1 MVRKELAEGLYVVHV
16 SDSIPYK
23 YDSIERLCSIEKI
36 DPEMLMSVLEGERDR
51 YGGDRY
57 YCVDEGEQI
66 VPVRYQYIND
76 GAPIR
81 GGRRKG
87 DRNNIAYWGGFT
99 KAEYDQLIFE
109 SNRLGMTINEYIQD
123 KLGLNGRRR

>member
-36 DPEMLMSVLEGERDR
+36 DPEMLMSVLEGERNN
-51 YGGDRY
+51 YGGDKY
-57 YCVDEGEQI
+57 YCVDESGQI
-66 VPVRYQYIND
+66 VPVRYKYIND
-76 GAPIR
+76 GTPMCGR
-81 GGRRKG
+81 RRKG
-87 DRNNIAYWGGFT
+87 DRNNVAYWCGFT

-109 SNRLGMTINEYIQD
+109 SNRLGITINEYIQD
-123 KLGLNGRRR
+123 RLRLNGGEK